1 MKKKLK
7 MLVLGSLTLVLTACG
22 APKGY
27 LSYDQIED
35 VVSSFNDN
43 GYITYSY
50 EGTFNCKGLTGDDYA
65 AHGENRSFDPSDT
78 SYYLALP
85 LKLDSENL
93 EDQYASI
100 ISKFTTTDSIDT
112 VYCYSTSENGL
123 SFKTFSINKRLI
135 IRRFGM
141 EITAKWNLD
150 LTYDANGYL
159 ISERFE
165 SVNAQTDSYLNSV
178 YGYCTYSY
186 N

>member
-1 MKKKLK
+1 MKNKFK
-7 MLVLGSLTLVLTACG
+7 MLVLGSLAMVLTACG

-27 LSYDQIED
+27 LSYEEIENIASTFKD
-35 VVSSFNDN
+35 ID
-43 GYITYSY
+43 YKTYSY
-50 EGTFNCKGLTGDDYA
+50 VGEFNCKGLTGDEYA
-65 AHGENRSFDPSDT
+65 ASGTDKTFDSEETSF
-78 SYYLALP
+78 YLGLP
-85 LKLDSENL
+85 LKLNSENL
-93 EDQYASI
+93 EDQYNSI

-150 LTYDANGYL
+150 LTYDSNGYL
-159 ISERFE
+159 IKENFE